1 MRLPDKTVG
10 HPASTLLSQE
20 WPFPCPS
27 FSLVSFLRELAQK
40 CSHEEPCFCSRP
52 QKHMLGTAGHSPCPD
67 AQTPAAQRYLPSID
81 SFALCRDVLINTQG
95 TKEYRYV
102 VFILRTSLILS
113 KRHGQYKY
121 PVLQREGQRTNT
133 DVMLRKAIPPVRQ
146 GLSLT

>member
-10 HPASTLLSQE
+10 HPAPTLLSQE
-20 WPFPCPS
+20 WPFPCLS
-27 FSLVSFLRELAQK
+27 FSLVSFLRALAQK

-52 QKHMLGTAGHSPCPD
+52 QKHMWGSGGHSPCPD

-102 VFILRTSLILS
+102 VFILRTSLFFLKDMASINTQFCNA
-113 KRHGQYKY
+113 KARGQTQISCSGK
-121 PVLQREGQRTNT
+121 P
-133 DVMLRKAIPPVRQ
+133 
-146 GLSLT
+146 SLP